1 MTATVPLSDLQPIP
15 APGTARVSL
24 ADLQPMPIK
33 PFISPSADFATPTVM
48 GQPGGGALPA
58 PAPMEPPVT
67 SPITPEAPIAQNAVP
82 PSSPAAPKPTKTEIV
97 TEATPH
103 PPTASQPTVPETPE
117 TYALQ
122 TQQLAGGD
130 RRVVMLPKGEMWRPG
145 QYPQHVRLT
154 ADKFGNVYMYR
165 ADLITRSEVKRAA
178 ANNELP
184 DVLGHATLGMGTED
198 KTLLQ
203 APLPTVKGTTP
214 EGTEAQSAVTDAAHL
229 PATLLATHAVTPPGG
244 TVNVQSPEQVVADR
258 QGQPA
263 PTGPEFFRGAW
274 DVPLTAKG
282 LQDARDVA
290 QRTAGQFTEI
300 HASPLNRAHATAQEV
315 AHSNPQAGPVQTE
328 PALRPMALGVHEG
341 EEVTPERSDA
351 LNAQLALRPKEPLP
365 GVGKLSGQPGDSF
378 NAWKGPLIAHIERQW
393 ARFQPGDRILNVTHY
408 RDVQALK
415 AWEKAGFPRNRG
427 VDIGEMVQKGEQKPG
442 DLYRLDPH
450 MGAITEAPDASQ
462 DGIYFLRHGETEAN
476 NTNAAVPRELQ
487 AGGQ

>member
-1 MTATVPLSDLQPIP
+1 MRGRTGALLATLLV
-15 APGTARVSL
+15 AA
-24 ADLQPMPIK
+24 
-33 PFISPSADFATPTVM
+33 
-48 GQPGGGALPA
+48 ALPA
-58 PAPMEPPVT
+58 QELLTLPMALHRAGT
-67 SPITPEAPIAQNAVP
+67 SSYQAE
-82 PSSPAAPKPTKTEIV
+82 
-97 TEATPH
+97 
-103 PPTASQPTVPETPE
+103 
-117 TYALQ
+117 
-122 TQQLAGGD
+122 LAGWARRAAQGD
-130 RRVVMLPKGEMWRPG
+130 REEVGAAFLPELHFKGG
-145 QYPQHVRLT
+145 HL
-154 ADKFGNVYMYR
+154 
-165 ADLITRSEVKRAA
+165 DL
-178 ANNELP
+178 
-184 DVLGHATLGMGTED
+184 D
-198 KTLLQ
+198 
-203 APLPTVKGTTP
+203 
-214 EGTEAQSAVTDAAHL
+214 
-229 PATLLATHAVTPPGG
+229 
-244 TVNVQSPEQVVADR
+244 
-258 QGQPA
+258 
-263 PTGPEFFRGAW
+263 
-274 DVPLTAKG
+274 
-282 LQDARDVA
+282 RDVA

-328 PALRPMALGVHEG
+328 PALRPMALGDHEG

-365 GVGKLSGQPGDSF
+365 GVGRLSGQPGDSF